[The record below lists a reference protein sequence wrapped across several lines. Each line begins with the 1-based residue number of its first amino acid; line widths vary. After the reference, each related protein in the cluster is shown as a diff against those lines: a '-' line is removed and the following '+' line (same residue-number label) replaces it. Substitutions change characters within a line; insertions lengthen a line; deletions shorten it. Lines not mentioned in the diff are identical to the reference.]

1 MNIRTFSETE
11 SLVIAE
17 LNRLGVTV
25 TQDNDSSEYYVLE
38 CRKDGSYAELFHNDI
53 DALYCSDEQ
62 NIKQYCTIFEK
73 ELTTKKPSVKLVN
86 LESIGSDIESEF

>member
-11 SLVIAE
+11 SLVVAE

-25 TQDNDSSEYYVLE
+25 TQDNDSSEYYVLQ
-38 CRKDGSYAELFHNDI
+38 CSKDNGYAEIFYNDI
-53 DALYCSDEQ
+53 DALYCSNEQ
-62 NIKQYCTIFEK
+62 DIKQYCAMFEK
-73 ELTTKKPSVKLVN
+73 ELTTKKASVKSVN